1 MSRFFNGLRERLK
14 SKLIHNAFLFAVN
27 HSQARVLKEFVGK
40 TRPRQ
45 EVVWNEAEFEHVCN
59 FMTLAAVPGA
69 SAFGSFTNN
78 NAVSISLSLRD
89 HCGPPN
95 PAELAKQ
102 YVHISTHLVFPEL
115 LFIHAH
121 THTHIIIINARSD
134 YSRAQIKPQKQ
145 NNQQHHPKFMKDIVL
160 INIHKT
166 HLGFSLWVIFS
177 PSY

>member
-102 YVHISTHLVFPEL
+102 YVHISTHLVFPSL

-121 THTHIIIINARSD
+121 THTRTHAHTHTSSSLMPAAII
-134 YSRAQIKPQKQ
+134 PE
-145 NNQQHHPKFMKDIVL
+145 
-160 INIHKT
+160 HKSSHKSKIT
-166 HLGFSLWVIFS
+166 NSTIQS
-177 PSY
+177 S